1 MRLTS
6 NHRSG
11 SRLVGMLAFFLFAV
25 GMFMP
30 VLAFAVGQPSTYP
43 GCANRSATVAWGGTV
58 NVDLTACQF
67 FGLGVVQT
75 APTHGTASPGDP
87 APVET
92 YDYTHNGSSPA
103 GGGTD
108 TFVVLDDNSDFITVT
123 VTIQPPSSPITVSPA
138 SLSTMSAGTPF
149 SQMLTS
155 SGGLAPYSYALQSG
169 TLPAG
174 LTLSSGGVISGTP
187 TQRGAYSFTVRST
200 DATTPTAQF
209 TDKGYSGTVNPAPM
223 SISPTS
229 ATAIQNVSFSQ
240 ALTVSGGVAP
250 HSCLLESGSFPSG
263 ISISSGCVV
272 SGTTSAT
279 TGNYPVTIRVTD
291 SSTGV
296 GSHFELESFT
306 LTVSAPPA
314 VTITVSPASVS
325 EDGATDLTYTVTR
338 SLNLSS
344 PTVVNI
350 TTSGTATAGSDYTGS
365 VATVSIPA
373 GATTATIVINPTADG
388 MVEPDETVTLTV
400 AAGAGYT
407 VGVPASATGTILNDD
422 LPNLAINDVTANE
435 GNAGTTNFTF
445 TVSLSAPAGP
455 GGVTFDIGT
464 ANGTA
469 TAGVDYVA
477 QSLAGQTIAAGSS
490 TYTFTVLVNGD
501 LLNEANE
508 NFFVNVTN
516 VVNAVVVD
524 GQGVGTISN
533 DDPLPS
539 LSIDDVSVVEGN
551 TGTVNAVFTVTLS
564 AASGQT
570 VSVNYATADGTA
582 TQPAD
587 YTNTSGTLTFTAGQ
601 TSRTITVP
609 VIGETVPEA
618 NESFFVNL
626 SGATNA
632 TIADNQGVGT
642 ITNDDVPVTVSP
654 ATLPGATV
662 AAAFSQTLSASGGA
676 GPYSFAVTAGS
687 LPPGMVQASGGL
699 LNGTPTGGGTFNFTI
714 TATDSSAAPGPYSGS
729 QAYSLTVTAPTI
741 TLSSTSLPGG
751 TRSVAY
757 NASVS
762 ASGGTTPYSYAVTAG
777 VLPGGLT
784 LGTNGVIT
792 GTPTT
797 VGTFN
802 FSITATDASTGTGPY
817 TGTRAYSITV
827 ADAAPVAANSS
838 STVAYGSANNTLSL
852 NITGGTPASLS
863 IVTPPTHGS
872 AVVTGATLQYTPAA
886 GYAGPDSLAYTAS
899 NSTGTSGTATV
910 SITVSS
916 PTITATPG
924 TADTATVGAPYS
936 RTYTWGG
943 GAAPYSGYQ
952 VQNLP
957 AGLSVTATTA
967 TTATVSGTPTAAG
980 TFNLVLSA
988 TDSSTGTGP
997 FSGGASLTLTVGA
1010 PTIAVAPATLPA
1022 AAAYTAYHQ
1031 TLTATGG
1038 IGPHSFAVTAGAL
1051 PPGLTLSSA
1060 GVLSG
1065 TVGAAGTYNFTV
1077 TAAESSAG
1085 AYTGSRAYTLT
1096 VSASATYTGPSPTG
1110 GGNIT
1115 ASFTGGG
1122 AGCVFASSQ
1131 FIPLTGNPA
1140 SPPAGS
1146 APAAVQFPQGLF
1158 DFSTTGCT
1166 PGSTLHFTL
1175 TYPSALPSNAQYWKY
1190 GPTASNPAPHWY
1202 TIPASVAGAV
1212 VTFSITDGGLG
1223 DDDLSANGTVV
1234 DAGGPGFGPGGVTGV
1249 PVGPWLP
1256 AWLTLGVVGMAV
1268 WLRRRKAA
1276 GG

>member
-1 MRLTS
+1 MLMTS

-11 SRLVGMLAFFLFAV
+11 RRRVGMLASFLLAV

-30 VLAFAVGQPSTYP
+30 MLAFAVGVPSTYA
-43 GCANRSATVAWGGTV
+43 GCANRTATVAWGGTV

-67 FGLGVVQT
+67 FGLGVVST
-75 APTHGTASPGDP
+75 APTHGTATPGDP

-92 YDYTHNGSSPA
+92 YDYNHNGSSPA

-108 TFVVLDDNSDFITVT
+108 TFVVLDDNSDYITVT
-123 VTIQPPSSPITVSPA
+123 VTIQAPTSPIAVSPA
-138 SLSTMSAGTPF
+138 SLSAMSAGTPF
-149 SQMLTS
+149 SQTLSS
-155 SGGLAPYSYALQSG
+155 SGGLAPYDYTLQSG
-169 TLPAG
+169 TLPLG
-174 LTLSSGGVISGTP
+174 LTLSSSGVISGTP
-187 TQRGAYSFTVRST
+187 TERGSYSFTVRST
-200 DATTPTAQF
+200 DATLPTAQF
-209 TDKGYSGTVNPAPM
+209 TDKGYGGTVDPAPL
-223 SISPTS
+223 SISPAS
-229 ATAIQNVSFSQ
+229 ATATQGAPFSQ
-240 ALTVSGGVAP
+240 TLTISGGVAP
-250 HSCLLESGSFPSG
+250 HSCLLESGSFPAG
-263 ISISSGCVV
+263 ISISSGCVI
-272 SGTTSAT
+272 SGTTTDAP
-279 TGNYPVTIRVTD
+279 GNYPVTIRVTD

-306 LTVSAPPA
+306 LTVSA
-314 VTITVSPASVS
+314 
-325 EDGATDLTYTVTR
+325 
-338 SLNLSS
+338 
-344 PTVVNI
+344 
-350 TTSGTATAGSDYTGS
+350 
-365 VATVSIPA
+365 
-373 GATTATIVINPTADG
+373 
-388 MVEPDETVTLTV
+388 
-400 AAGAGYT
+400 
-407 VGVPASATGTILNDD
+407 
-422 LPNLAINDVTANE
+422 LPNLTINDVTLSE
-435 GNAGTTNFTF
+435 GNAGTTSFSF

-455 GGVTFDIGT
+455 GGVTFDIAT

-469 TAGVDYVA
+469 TAGVDYGA
-477 QSLAGQTIAAGSS
+477 SSFTSQTIPAGSS
-490 TYTFTVLVNGD
+490 TYTFTVLVFGD
-501 LLNEANE
+501 LLNEPTE

-516 VVNAVVVD
+516 VVNATVLD
-524 GQGVGTISN
+524 GQGLGTIAN

-539 LSIDDVSVVEGN
+539 LSINDVAVAEGN
-551 TGTVNAVFTVTLS
+551 SGTVNAVFTVTLS
-564 AASGQT
+564 AASGQVVT
-570 VSVNYATADGTA
+570 VNYATADGTA
-582 TQPAD
+582 TQSTD
-587 YTNTSGTLTFTAGQ
+587 YISASGTLLFTPGQ
-601 TSRTITVP
+601 TASTFIVP
-609 VIGETVPEA
+609 VFGDTVPEA
-618 NESFFVNL
+618 NESFVVNL

-632 TIADNQGVGT
+632 VISDNQGQGT

-654 ATLPGATV
+654 APLPGATV
-662 AAAFSQTLSASGGA
+662 AAAFSQTLTASGGT

-714 TATDSSAAPGPYSGS
+714 TATDSSAFPGPYSGS
-729 QAYSLTVTAPTI
+729 QAYTLTVVPPNI

-751 TRSVAY
+751 TRTVAY
-757 NASVS
+757 NASVT
-762 ASGGTTPYSYAVTAG
+762 ASGGTMPYSYAVTAG
-777 VLPGGLT
+777 ALPGGLT

-827 ADAAPVAANSS
+827 ADATPVAANSS

-852 NITGGTPASLS
+852 NITGGTPTSLS

-899 NSTGTSGTATV
+899 NGTGTSGTATV

-924 TADTATVGAPYS
+924 TADTATVGAAYS

-997 FSGGASLTLTVGA
+997 FSGGASLALTVGA
-1010 PTIAVAPATLPA
+1010 PTVSIAPATLTAAPA
-1022 AAAYTAYHQ
+1022 YAAYSQ

-1077 TAAESSAG
+1077 TATESSAG

-1096 VSASATYTGPSPTG
+1096 VSASATYTAPSPTG

-1166 PGSTLHFTL
+1166 PGSTLQFTL

-1234 DAGGPGFGPGGVTGV
+1234 DAGGPGFGPSGVTGV

-1256 AWLTLGVVGMAV
+1256 AWLTLGVVGMAA
-1268 WLRRRKAA
+1268 WLRRRSAA
-1276 GG
+1276 